1 MTIIRQGGGNKLTGM
16 VGGIVIAE
24 RNGKQYYR
32 RAPQREVKNSWTPAQ
47 LLHRQRFSKVN
58 EFCNLFKHSLIP
70 QIWNAATFSK
80 VQNFGKVGITNIMS
94 GYALFLKTN
103 MPAFAPDGS
112 LEDAKKLQLS
122 IGKLSFPPD
131 LLAMRL
137 ASDHGSIE
145 VNWTLEPHILGQRLS
160 DELMVIS
167 AAHSLYS
174 EITATGIKRG
184 DLTGTF
190 VLPPLP
196 LPETHIYL
204 LFASKDRRDYSPS
217 RCFIL

>member
-1 MTIIRQGGGNKLTGM
+1 MTIIRQSKSNALTGM

-24 RNGKQYYR
+24 RNGKLHYR
-32 RAPQREVKNSWTPAQ
+32 RAPQREVKNSWSPKQ

-58 EFCNLFKHSLIP
+58 EFCNLFKKSLIP
-70 QIWNAATFSK
+70 QIWNYEA
-80 VQNFGKVGITNIMS
+80 VIMS

-112 LEDAKKLQLS
+112 IGDVKKIFLS
-122 IGKLSFPPD
+122 TGKLPFPPD
-131 LLAMRL
+131 VLAKR
-137 ASDHGSIE
+137 STDDPNTIE
-145 VNWTLEPHILGQRLS
+145 VIWTLEPHIKGERHS

-167 AAHSLYS
+167 AAKDHYS
-174 EITATGIKRG
+174 EITGTNIKRAG
-184 DLTGTF
+184 LNGTF

-196 LPETHIYL
+196 LAATHIYL

-217 RCFIL
+217 VCFIL